1 MATAKKTSSTRST
14 GKKSP
19 SASSRDSAEKS
30 TSETSDRTSAAAKES
45 SAPRERSSAPRSEA
59 RKRKGAQQL
68 AAEASRQ
75 LLELTGKEPEG
86 ISGLRRSD
94 DGWIVEV
101 EVLELRRI
109 PNTTD
114 VLATYEVEVDSDGE
128 LLEYR
133 RAHRYVRGV
142 PGEDGR

>member
-1 MATAKKTSSTRST
+1 MATAKKTSSSDGTA
-14 GKKSP
+14 KKSSGSSSDSADK
-19 SASSRDSAEKS
+19 SASKKIASS
-30 TSETSDRTSAAAKES
+30 T
-45 SAPRERSSAPRSEA
+45 PRKRSSAPRAEA
-59 RKRKGAQQL
+59 PKRKGAQQL
-68 AAEASRQ
+68 AAEATRQ
-75 LLELTGKEPEG
+75 LLEMTGKDPEG

-94 DGWIVEV
+94 DGWIVQV
-101 EVLELRRI
+101 EVLELARI

-133 RAHRYVRGV
+133 RVHRYVRGV

>member
-1 MATAKKTSSTRST
+1 MATARKTSSSRST
-14 GKKSP
+14 AKKS
-19 SASSRDSAEKS
+19 STGSSSGSKKT
-30 TSETSDRTSAAAKES
+30 TSKQTSATKATSTPRKRA
-45 SAPRERSSAPRSEA
+45 SAPRAEAP
-59 RKRKGAQQL
+59 KRKGAQQL

-75 LLELTGKEPEG
+75 LLELTGKDPEG

-94 DGWIVEV
+94 DGWVVQV
-101 EVLELRRI
+101 EVLELSRI

-133 RAHRYVRGV
+133 RVHRYVRGV